1 MASSSQAQ
9 AEGSGHA
16 ISIASTVVE
25 ITNATDI
32 ETLSN
37 YLSNFGGRKEI
48 RETVLSSLLEG
59 GQEPL
64 AALNPQAH
72 TLGYLYIL

>member
-1 MASSSQAQ
+1 MASSSQA
-9 AEGSGHA
+9 EGSGQT
-16 ISIASTVVE
+16 ISIASTLNE

-37 YLSNFGGRKEI
+37 YLNNFGGRKEV
-48 RETVLSSLLEG
+48 REAVLASLLEG
-59 GQEPL
+59 GQDPL
-64 AALNPQAH
+64 AALDPRTH